1 MALFLLAIR
10 VLLLSEGLKPGDY
23 VLQSYLRVATDLS
36 KRSTRDF
43 AVENRKRSELV
54 SSVLAYLWWGG
65 GRFVCV
71 CVGGGLLL
79 ILICVSRQA

>member
-65 GRFVCV
+65 GRLCV
-71 CVGGGLLL
+71 CVGGGLVVNFNL
-79 ILICVSRQA
+79 C